1 MLFLP
6 MPSEVAVGDNYSLR
20 PGCDKT
26 FSTGKDRYNNV
37 KNFRG
42 EPNVPG
48 SDQILSYPDAK

>member
-1 MLFLP
+1 
-6 MPSEVAVGDNYSLR
+6 MPSAVAVGDTYSLR

-26 FSTGKDRYNNV
+26 FATCKDRYNNV

-48 SDQILSYPDAK
+48 SDQIMSYPDAK